1 MVCTAVYGVNAQA
14 IAFGVSF
21 HLSHMSQFVSHMS
34 QFVSHMSQAI
44 AFGVSFHLLL
54 HSQST
59 WSHFNGIWQKRPAE
73 LYN

>member
-21 HLSHMSQFVSHMS
+21 HL
-34 QFVSHMSQAI
+34 
-44 AFGVSFHLLL
+44 LL
-54 HSQST
+54 HSQPT
-59 WSHFNGIWQKRPAE
+59 WSHFNGIWQKRPGE